1 MKCRFLAEDL
11 AFLIAEYLAIVRPVE
26 IFFSTNFHQPG
37 EADLREFLWADFRKG
52 IWDGD
57 YLSGLFK
64 QYTSQHEMHGLGFQK
79 YRQVATAFMEV
90 HLKYKEDYLE
100 KDQDSTWDLQAGHSS
115 KTAGIAY
122 ARAYNDHRMVSRD
135 FMHQYYL
142 ISNDWNDL
150 ILKAGL
156 KESKKGIIFS
166 LFMKLLICIEE
177 RNTNQLEELT
187 RTLSI
192 STEFDEISQDVTL
205 LSITIIRLLN
215 PSVLV

>member
-1 MKCRFLAEDL
+1 MKCRFVTKDL
-11 AFLIAEYLAIVRPVE
+11 ALLIAEYLTIVRPVE
-26 IFFSTNFHQPG
+26 IFFSTKFHQPG
-37 EADLREFLWADFRKG
+37 EADLREFLWADSRKG

-64 QYTSQHEMHGLGFQK
+64 QYTSQHEMHGLGFQE

-90 HLKYKEDYLE
+90 HLKYKGDYLQ

-135 FMHQYYL
+135 AMHQFYH

-150 ILKAGL
+150 ILNTGL
-156 KESKKGIIFS
+156 GKSEEGMIFTYEVTNMYRSKEYW
-166 LFMKLLICIEE
+166 
-177 RNTNQLEELT
+177 
-187 RTLSI
+187 SI
-192 STEFDEISQDVTL
+192 GRFDKNFEYL
-205 LSITIIRLLN
+205 Y
-215 PSVLV
+215 